1 MRRFGSSS
9 WRFAWG
15 AILGPEA
22 LITRQ
27 FNFGKQVVEK
37 VAQRVR
43 KRLTQKQIEFL
54 TPGGA
59 RSIKTIGSQWAVI
72 FARLVESPEPKRDP
86 AKPSVRKGVRRARSV
101 RVLSYLL
108 VEAIRF
114 VGAPFLAADPH

>member
-1 MRRFGSSS
+1 VRRFGSSS

-72 FARLVESPEPKRDP
+72 FARLVESPEPKRDQASP
-86 AKPSVRKGVRRARSV
+86 TFARV
-101 RVLSYLL
+101 
-108 VEAIRF
+108 
-114 VGAPFLAADPH
+114 